1 MSKKQT
7 VKMTKQIWQRD
18 NLQKGKK
25 QLMKFRDS
33 VNKLKS
39 RLGILFEERVNDRCE
54 EKKQMNSN
62 SYR

>member
-39 RLGILFEERVNDRCE
+39 RLGILFEE
-54 EKKQMNSN
+54 
-62 SYR
+62 